1 MQLIRIAGPAAAL
14 RRLAEVE
21 GLQFERTSAR
31 QIDGDRWQVSGYA
44 SDGAVATL
52 EERGLDVEAQI
63 EPQELE
69 DQRKVLFDR
78 LDAARAR
85 EAQE

>member
-1 MQLIRIAGPAAAL
+1 VQLIRIAGPAAAL

-44 SDGAVATL
+44 SDDAVAKL

-63 EPQELE
+63 ERQELE
-69 DQRKVLFDR
+69 DQRKVLFER

>member
-1 MQLIRIAGPAAAL
+1 VQLIRIAGPAAAL

>member
-1 MQLIRIAGPAAAL
+1 VQLIRIAGPAAAL

-52 EERGLDVEAQI
+52 EARGLDVEAQI
-63 EPQELE
+63 EPHELE